1 MRPEARRPSEQ
12 QEDLESGPQP
22 GSSAAASEDGV
33 GQSTVGSSAPQFTV
47 PGSDGTGR
55 DREHDETADPAG
67 LEKSGD
73 PEEKAMRIENE

>member
-1 MRPEARRPSEQ
+1 MRPEERRPSEQ
-12 QEDLESGPQP
+12 QEDVQSGLQP
-22 GSSAAASEDGV
+22 DS
-33 GQSTVGSSAPQFTV
+33 STVESSAPQFTV

-67 LEKSGD
+67 SEKSGN